1 MKREEQNQYSDT
13 PRIQFCE
20 ENGGP
25 VGNGREIS
33 HTKKEIVEEVKK
45 QLWLAGP
52 LVSVSI
58 LVYSLQMISVMF
70 VGHLGELPLSG
81 ASVATSFAIVT
92 GFSLLMGLSTA
103 LETLSG
109 QAYGAKQYDMMGI
122 HMQRAMVVLLLVSIP
137 LAIIWANTR
146 SILILLRQDAAIA
159 AEAGQYVR
167 FMIPSVFAYGF
178 SKASLRNIPT
188 FLKLSIPSAVMV
200 CLEMW
205 SFEMLVILA
214 GLLPNPKLETS
225 VLSISL
231 NTAGTVWMISFGLGA
246 AVSTRV
252 SNELGAGHPKAARLA
267 KIGAYVNLGSYYL
280 IGIQS
285 AILFAFVFHI
295 GGKAKKARER
305 IHDSKV
311 LVEVSGSVTL
321 AHSKSKYRKMERNQ
335 EQMPYSNTPQ
345 VQVGEENGGAN
356 GRDEKKDRRSK
367 IIMEVKK
374 QLWLAGP
381 LIAVNML
388 LFCLQVISVM
398 FVGHLGELSLSGASV
413 GTSFAAVTGFSLL
426 MGLSTA
432 LETLSGQAY
441 GAKQYDMMGIYMQRA
456 MFILLL
462 VCIPLAII
470 WANTRSIL
478 TLLGQNA
485 AIAAEA
491 GQYALF
497 MIPSIFAYAL
507 LQCFIRF
514 LQTQNIVF
522 PMVLSC
528 GITTLLHVFMCWIL
542 VFKSGLGNRGAALA
556 NSISYWINVLLLGL
570 YVKFSSS
577 CAKTWTG
584 FSKESFRSIPAFL
597 KLAIPSAVMIC
608 KVLPLHANAAYN
620 VVFAT
625 LIYSLEM
632 WSFEMLVLLSGLLP
646 NPKLETSVL
655 SISLNT
661 VGTVWMIPSGLSA
674 AVSTRVSNELG
685 AGNPKAA
692 RLSVLVVLVLA
703 ITEGLFVASILIMIR
718 NFWGYAYSKETEVV
732 KYVSKLMPIL
742 AVLCFID
749 GLQSVLSELPADMD
763 SKKEEVADN
772 KTHHILCIP
781 WPVQSHIKVML
792 KLAKLLHS
800 RGFHITFVNTEYN
813 HKRFLMSLGPDS
825 LQGLP
830 DFRFEIIP
838 DGLLPSDADATQ
850 DLMSLVEALMEKML
864 APFCD
869 LLKRLNDMTRTCNDS
884 PPPVTRI
891 VSDGFLPFTI
901 AAGRELGIPV
911 VFFYTISACS
921 FMVFKQLGSTADH
934 FVFNFCIEET
944 EKAHQASAIIIHT
957 FNALEQ
963 DVLDAISSMFPK
975 VFAIGPLQLLLNRI
989 PEHPLKL
996 KYSLWKEESE
1006 CLQWL
1011 NTKPKGSVLY
1021 VNFGS
1026 IAVMSPQQFAEFGY
1040 GIANSKHP
1048 FLWIIRPDLDQPQEL
1063 S

>member
-1 MKREEQNQYSDT
+1 
-13 PRIQFCE
+13 
-20 ENGGP
+20 
-25 VGNGREIS
+25 
-33 HTKKEIVEEVKK
+33 
-45 QLWLAGP
+45 
-52 LVSVSI
+52 
-58 LVYSLQMISVMF
+58 
-70 VGHLGELPLSG
+70 
-81 ASVATSFAIVT
+81 
-92 GFSLLMGLSTA
+92 
-103 LETLSG
+103 
-109 QAYGAKQYDMMGI
+109 
-122 HMQRAMVVLLLVSIP
+122 
-137 LAIIWANTR
+137 
-146 SILILLRQDAAIA
+146 
-159 AEAGQYVR
+159 
-167 FMIPSVFAYGF
+167 
-178 SKASLRNIPT
+178 
-188 FLKLSIPSAVMV
+188 
-200 CLEMW
+200 
-205 SFEMLVILA
+205 
-214 GLLPNPKLETS
+214 
-225 VLSISL
+225 
-231 NTAGTVWMISFGLGA
+231 
-246 AVSTRV
+246 
-252 SNELGAGHPKAARLA
+252 
-267 KIGAYVNLGSYYL
+267 
-280 IGIQS
+280 
-285 AILFAFVFHI
+285 
-295 GGKAKKARER
+295 
-305 IHDSKV
+305 
-311 LVEVSGSVTL
+311 
-321 AHSKSKYRKMERNQ
+321 MERNQ

-462 VCIPLAII
+462 GCIPLAII

-507 LQCFIRF
+507 LQCFFRF

-542 VFKSGLGNRGAALA
+542 VFKSGLGNRGAAMA

-608 KVLPLHANAAYN
+608 
-620 VVFAT
+620 
-625 LIYSLEM
+625 LEM

-749 GLQSVLSELPADMD
+749 GLQSVLSGNARVCGWQKLGAYVNLGSYYLVGIPSAVLLAFVFHVGGKGLCLGIICALVVQLLFLFTITIRTNWEQEAKKATKRIHD
-763 SKKEEVADN
+763 SK
-772 KTHHILCIP
+772 
-781 WPVQSHIKVML
+781 
-792 KLAKLLHS
+792 
-800 RGFHITFVNTEYN
+800 
-813 HKRFLMSLGPDS
+813 
-825 LQGLP
+825 
-830 DFRFEIIP
+830 
-838 DGLLPSDADATQ
+838 
-850 DLMSLVEALMEKML
+850 
-864 APFCD
+864 
-869 LLKRLNDMTRTCNDS
+869 
-884 PPPVTRI
+884 
-891 VSDGFLPFTI
+891 
-901 AAGRELGIPV
+901 IPV
-911 VFFYTISACS
+911 HVVS
-921 FMVFKQLGSTADH
+921 
-934 FVFNFCIEET
+934 
-944 EKAHQASAIIIHT
+944 
-957 FNALEQ
+957 
-963 DVLDAISSMFPK
+963 
-975 VFAIGPLQLLLNRI
+975 
-989 PEHPLKL
+989 
-996 KYSLWKEESE
+996 
-1006 CLQWL
+1006 
-1011 NTKPKGSVLY
+1011 
-1021 VNFGS
+1021 
-1026 IAVMSPQQFAEFGY
+1026 
-1040 GIANSKHP
+1040 
-1048 FLWIIRPDLDQPQEL
+1048 
-1063 S
+1063 